1 MALLEKR
8 KSSSRLDD
16 TIPLTCHIEG
26 RDKNDSYVVSFILIL
41 LRFF

>member
-8 KSSSRLDD
+8 NPSTKLDD

-26 RDKNDSYVVSFILIL
+26 RDKNDSYVVSLKIDAY
-41 LRFF
+41 LR